1 MFGRLNTPIKLKS
14 CFLSTSVKVDKQ
26 KKASSTQ
33 WLKRHTKDPYVK
45 LAHLEDYRARS
56 AFKLIEINKSHRL
69 LKKGM
74 AIVECGAAPG
84 AWTQVATQEVGSSGM
99 VIACDLLR

>member
-1 MFGRLNTPIKLKS
+1 MFRRLNTINKFKTCL
-14 CFLSTSVKVDKQ
+14 FSTSIQVSKQ
-26 KKASSTQ
+26 KKTSSTE

-45 LAHLEDYRARS
+45 LAHLQDYRARS
-56 AFKLIEINKSHRL
+56 AFKLIEINKSHKL

-84 AWTQVATQEVGSSGM
+84 AWTQVATQVAGTSG
-99 VIACDLLR
+99 VVVACDLLR